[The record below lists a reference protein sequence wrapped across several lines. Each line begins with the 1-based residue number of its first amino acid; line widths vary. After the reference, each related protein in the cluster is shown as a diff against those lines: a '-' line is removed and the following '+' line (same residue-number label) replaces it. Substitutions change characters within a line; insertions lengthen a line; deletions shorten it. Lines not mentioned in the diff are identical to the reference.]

1 MHYSDNVQFRDYGII
16 LARIDDRLVH
26 GQVVAGW
33 NRILKAK
40 YIVVVSDEVADDDF
54 RRTMIESAAAPG
66 DIVVKVLGVKDA
78 VSVVGEGSF
87 KDGSAILLFAGPS
100 QVVDFIDANG
110 LLSVVNVGGLHQ
122 APGKRE
128 YATALWLDAEDIEDL
143 YGIRETGV
151 ELFYQM
157 VPMENA
163 RDIFAIIESKDAA
176 G

>member
-1 MHYSDNVQFRDYGII
+1 MDYTKNAQFRDFGII

-40 YIVVVSDEVADDDF
+40 NIAVIDDDVAGDDF
-54 RRTMIESAAAPG
+54 RRSMIEDVAAPG
-66 DIVVKVLGVKDA
+66 DIE
-78 VSVVGEGSF
+78 VSVFPVNDAGEAIRDGRF
-87 KDGSAILLFAGPS
+87 KEGGAILLFVAP
-100 QVVDFIDANG
+100 
-110 LLSVVNVGGLHQ
+110 SVVVEFLRVDDLLDSINVGGLHQ

-128 YATALWLDAEDIEDL
+128 YATALWLDDNDIEQLRTLRDM
-143 YGIRETGV
+143 GK

-163 RDIFAIIESKDAA
+163 RDLFTVIERE
-176 G
+176 